1 MMRNVAV
8 GACVATLTL
17 CLPLATGP
25 VALAQLPGGLDPAQI
40 KEMLPSQVSV
50 AAGESTTVDVG
61 VPVDVNYSADGWVVS
76 SSGTTVT
83 VQAPNT
89 PGATANVPANALGYS
104 ATITLVAVGGSE
116 SPDVAPDGEA
126 EQAETSKPEEDG
138 GNTST
143 GSDTGSVTGSDA
155 DAKQQDGAQVTH
167 PPREAAA
174 PVDTTAAK
182 TFYFDGEIHGNTLV
196 VTVPLTRAADL
207 AKYARTDREGAKLR
221 YLDVNGRV
229 IQGVKRDVDIAK
241 RTLTLTYP
249 EGETP
254 DNPFIMEVVRDDSVA
269 EFIAVITAKNAPVE
283 QAEASASEGDDAAE
297 QSTNPYADVAKQSQ
311 GAEPDSANGN
321 GIPVPLIVGGVGL
334 LVLLALVFTVLR
346 RRGTGRA

>member
-89 PGATANVPANALGYS
+89 PGATANVPASALGYS

-138 GNTST
+138 GNPGT
-143 GSDTGSVTGSDA
+143 GSDTGSDA
-155 DAKQQDGAQVTH
+155 DAQQQDGAKVTH

-283 QAEASASEGDDAAE
+283 QAEASASEGEDAAE
-297 QSTNPYADVAKQSQ
+297 QSTNPYADVAKESQ
-311 GAEPDSANGN
+311 GSGNDSGAGG

-334 LVLLALVFTVLR
+334 LLLLALVFTVLR

>member
-1 MMRNVAV
+1 M
-8 GACVATLTL
+8 ATLTL
-17 CLPLATGP
+17 CLPLAMSP
-25 VALAQLPGGLDPAQI
+25 VAVAQLPEGLDPAQI

-50 AAGESTTVDVG
+50 AAGESSTVDVG
-61 VPVDVNYSADGWVVS
+61 VPVDVNYAADGWVVS

-89 PGATANVPANALGYS
+89 PGATANVPASALGYS
-104 ATITLVAVGGSE
+104 ATITLVAVGGGE
-116 SPDVAPDGEA
+116 SPDVAPD
-126 EQAETSKPEEDG
+126 S
-138 GNTST
+138 
-143 GSDTGSVTGSDA
+143 GSDGESEQDGAKPDAGSGSDA
-155 DAKQQDGAQVTH
+155 GSDSGSGSGSGSGSRAQPQDGATVTH

-174 PVDTTAAK
+174 PVDTTTAK
-182 TFYFDGEIHGNTLV
+182 KFYFDGEIHGNTLV

-229 IQGVKRDVDIAK
+229 IQGVKRDVDIAS

-269 EFIAVITAKNAPVE
+269 EFIAVITATNAHVE
-283 QAEASASEGDDAAE
+283 QAEAQEGVSGEDEGASG
-297 QSTNPYADVAKQSQ
+297 NPYADVAKQSQ
-311 GAEPDSANGN
+311 GSEHDSAG
-321 GIPVPLIVGGVGL
+321 GSGVLVPLIVGGVGL
-334 LVLLALVFTVLR
+334 LVLLALVLTVLR